1 MGKIKSKSIRKAA
14 KVLSNEGVEFGEDF
28 GNNKKILEGLVMSK
42 KLRNQLA
49 GLTAKAKK
57 REIRKLNMNVIP

>member
-14 KVLSNEGVEFGEDF
+14 RTLNGEGVKFSNSFDK
-28 GNNKKILEGLVMSK
+28 NKKILVGLVMSK

-49 GLTAKAKK
+49 GLTAKIKK
-57 REIRKLNMNVIP
+57 REIKKSSSE

>member
-14 KVLSNEGVEFGEDF
+14 KVLSKEGVEFSGDF
-28 GNNKKILEGLVMSK
+28 EKNKKILVGLVMSK

-49 GLTAKAKK
+49 GLTAKIRK
-57 REIRKLNMNVIP
+57 REISKLSASK

>member
-14 KVLSNEGVEFGEDF
+14 RTLTSEGVKFNEDF
-28 GNNKKILEGLVMSK
+28 EKDKRVLKGLVMSK

-49 GLTAKAKK
+49 GLMSKIRK
-57 REIRKLNMNVIP
+57 REIVNQLNSK

>member
-14 KVLSNEGVEFGEDF
+14 RVLSNNGVEFSDNFEK
-28 GNNKKILEGLVMSK
+28 NKKILKGLVIGK

-49 GLTAKAKK
+49 GLTAQTKK
-57 REIRKLNMNVIP
+57 RQKSQK

>member
-14 KVLSNEGVEFGEDF
+14 KTLSNGGVKFSGDF
-28 GNNKKILEGLVMSK
+28 EKNKKILKGLVMSK

-49 GLTAKAKK
+49 GLTAKQGKAKLAINSK
-57 REIRKLNMNVIP
+57 

>member
-14 KVLSNEGVEFGEDF
+14 KVLSNEGVDFSNDF

-49 GLTAKAKK
+49 GLTAKSKK
-57 REIRKLNMNVIP
+57 REIKKLNAAVNL

>member
-14 KVLSNEGVEFGEDF
+14 KVLSKEGVEFKQSFEI
-28 GNNKKILEGLVMSK
+28 NKKILKGLVMSK

-49 GLTAKAKK
+49 GLTAKTKK
-57 REIRKLNMNVIP
+57 EQMKV

>member
-14 KVLSNEGVEFGEDF
+14 KVLSSEGVEFSEDF
-28 GNNKKILEGLVMSK
+28 EKNKKVLVGLEMSK

-49 GLTAKAKK
+49 GLTAKIKK
-57 REIRKLNMNVIP
+57 REISKLNAGK

>member
-14 KVLSNEGVEFGEDF
+14 KTLTNKGVEFSSSFES
-28 GNNKKILEGLVMSK
+28 NKKILKGLEMSK

-49 GLTAKAKK
+49 GLTAKNEK
-57 REIRKLNMNVIP
+57 RNKQS

>member
-14 KVLSNEGVEFGEDF
+14 RTLTSEGVKFSSNFEK
-28 GNNKKILEGLVMSK
+28 NKKILKGLVMSK

-49 GLTAKAKK
+49 GLTAKTKK
-57 REIRKLNMNVIP
+57 REIALNK

>member
-14 KVLSNEGVEFGEDF
+14 KVLSNKGVEFSKSFES
-28 GNNKKILEGLVMSK
+28 NKKILRGLVMSK

-49 GLTAKAKK
+49 GLTAQTKK
-57 REIRKLNMNVIP
+57 REISQLNAGK

>member
-14 KVLSNEGVEFGEDF
+14 KVLSKEGVEFSGDF
-28 GNNKKILEGLVMSK
+28 RSNKKILKGLVMSK

-49 GLTAKAKK
+49 GLTAKKKK
-57 REIRKLNMNVIP
+57 REINKLNSAN

>member
-14 KVLSNEGVEFGEDF
+14 KILSKEGVKFSEDF
-28 GNNKKILEGLVMSK
+28 KKNKRILVGLVMSK

-57 REIRKLNMNVIP
+57 REKSKEN

>member
-14 KVLSNEGVEFGEDF
+14 KTLSKEGVEFSGSF
-28 GNNKKILEGLVMSK
+28 GNNKKILVGLVMSK

-49 GLTAKAKK
+49 GLTAKAQK
-57 REIRKLNMNVIP
+57 REDRKIGVSIQS

>member
-14 KVLSNEGVEFGEDF
+14 KNLKNEGINFSHDF
-28 GNNKKILEGLVMSK
+28 ERNKKILVGLEMSK

-49 GLTAKAKK
+49 GLAAKIKK
-57 REIRKLNMNVIP
+57 QELSKTNSN

>member
-14 KVLSNEGVEFGEDF
+14 RTLNHGGVGFSEDF
-28 GNNKKILEGLVMSK
+28 EKNKKILTGLVMSK

-49 GLTAKAKK
+49 GLMSKTKK
-57 REIRKLNMNVIP
+57 RETAESNSK

>member
-14 KVLSNEGVEFGEDF
+14 KILNNEGVKFSEDF
-28 GNNKKILEGLVMSK
+28 EKDKKILRGLVMSK

-49 GLTAKAKK
+49 GLMAKK
-57 REIRKLNMNVIP
+57 RKLEIVQSNSK

>member
-14 KVLSNEGVEFGEDF
+14 KVLSSKGVEFSESF
-28 GNNKKILEGLVMSK
+28 ENNKKILKGLSMSK

-49 GLTAKAKK
+49 GLAAKTRK
-57 REIRKLNMNVIP
+57 EQIRKIEASK

>member
-14 KVLSNEGVEFGEDF
+14 KILSNKGVEFSNSFES
-28 GNNKKILEGLVMSK
+28 NKKILKGLEMSK

-49 GLTAKAKK
+49 GLTAKIEK
-57 REIRKLNMNVIP
+57 RNQQA

>member
-14 KVLSNEGVEFGEDF
+14 RILTKEGVNFSGDF
-28 GNNKKILEGLVMSK
+28 EKNKKILKGLVMSK

-49 GLTAKAKK
+49 GLTAKQGKAKLAISSK
-57 REIRKLNMNVIP
+57 